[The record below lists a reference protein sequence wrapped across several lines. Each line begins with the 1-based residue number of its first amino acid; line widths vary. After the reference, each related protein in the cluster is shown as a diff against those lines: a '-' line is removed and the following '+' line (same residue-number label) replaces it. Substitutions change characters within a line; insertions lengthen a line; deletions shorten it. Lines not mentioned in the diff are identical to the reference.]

1 MKINVG
7 ELNFGGVERY
17 CADGAIEIIKA
28 EMAKDPKSINELVRL
43 IEAHQSDKHTPGEL
57 RYIKHLAANAL
68 ARARISDK

>member
-1 MKINVG
+1 MKID
-7 ELNFGGVERY
+7 LKDLDFGSVERY

-28 EMAKDPKSINELVRL
+28 GMAKDPKSINELVRL
-43 IEAHQSDKHTPGEL
+43 IEAHQSDKHSPGEL